1 MTITAGN
8 NAMPQAIKDD
18 YRWMA
23 KAIQLARK
31 GLYTTSPNPRVGS
44 VILDAQGN
52 HAGEGFHIQAG
63 TPHAE
68 VHALRQAGP
77 RASGG
82 TAYVTLEPCSHFGRT
97 PPCANALIEA
107 GVKRVVVAM
116 TDPNPNVS
124 GNGIKRLQDN
134 GIVVVTDVMAAES
147 AALNPGFIKRMMT
160 GKPYVRLKLGI
171 SLDGKIALENGVS
184 QWITGPD
191 ARRDVQRFRAQSC
204 AILTGSGTAL
214 ADNPS
219 LLVRPSEA
227 DFADYPAETL
237 RQPIRVVVDSN
248 RNLPDDLQLFTDSQP
263 TFIATVDRP
272 AETENVAHLLSLPDK
287 QGKVDLAQLMVRLG
301 DMQFNEVWVEAGP
314 GLAGALLS
322 AGEVD
327 ELIVYQ
333 APKLLGNKARSMVD
347 LPSFTALS
355 QTISLQRTDS
365 RQLGEDIR
373 MQFNVL
379 PKGHG

>member
-1 MTITAGN
+1 
-8 NAMPQAIKDD
+8 MPQAIKDD
-18 YRWMA
+18 YKWMA
-23 KAIQLARK
+23 KAIQLARR
-31 GLYTTSPNPRVGS
+31 GLYTTSPNPRVGC
-44 VILDAQGN
+44 VILDAEKQY
-52 HAGEGFHIQAG
+52 AGEGFHIQAG

-68 VHALRQAGP
+68 VHALRQAGT
-77 RASGG
+77 RAKGG

-97 PPCANALIEA
+97 PPCANALIQA

-134 GIVVVTDVMAAES
+134 GITVVTDVMAAEA
-147 AALNPGFIKRMMT
+147 AALNPGFIKRMIT
-160 GKPYVRLKLGI
+160 GNPYVRLKLGI

-204 AILTGSGTAL
+204 AVLTGSGTAL

-219 LLVRPSEA
+219 LLVRPAEA
-227 DFADYPAETL
+227 DFAEYPSETL
-237 RQPIRVVVDSN
+237 RQPARVVVDSN
-248 RNLPDDLQLFTDSQP
+248 RNLPADLQLFTDSQP
-263 TFIATVDRP
+263 TFIATVKRP
-272 AETENVAHLLSLPDK
+272 AETENVAHLLSLPQK
-287 QGKVDLAQLMVRLG
+287 QGKVDLAELMVRLG

-314 GLAGALLS
+314 GLSGALLH
-322 AGEVD
+322 AGLVD
-327 ELIVYQ
+327 ELIIYQ
-333 APKLLGNKARSMVD
+333 APKLLGDKAKSMVD

-355 QTISLQRTDS
+355 QTISLQRTDC

-373 MQFNVL
+373 MQFNVM
-379 PKGHG
+379 PQGHV